1 MVAKGKI
8 LIVDDEERIRRMLR
22 DFLQSEGYGI
32 TEAADG
38 LDAVRIFT
46 ERSEEIVLVLLDI
59 MLPGQ
64 NGFEVLKEI
73 RRFSEV
79 PVIML
84 TARGEEYAEVHGLR
98 QGADDYIAKPVSPT
112 LLLAHIEAVLKR
124 SVTKKGR
131 VLRVGNISIYLE
143 RMQVQ
148 IAEKT
153 IDFTPKEY
161 ELLLYMADR
170 AGNVL
175 TREQLLNGVW
185 SYDYMGDTRTVD
197 THVKQLRGKMK
208 DATAQIKTIY
218 GVGYKFEEIADEI
231 N

>member
-1 MVAKGKI
+1 MAAKGQI

-22 DFLQSEGYGI
+22 DFLKSEGYGI

-38 LDAVRIFT
+38 LAAVRVFT
-46 ERSEEIVLVLLDI
+46 ERSREIALVLLDI

-73 RRFSEV
+73 RRLSEV

-98 QGADDYIAKPVSPT
+98 QGADDYIVKPVSPT

-124 SVTKKGR
+124 SAVKKGR
-131 VLRVGNISIYLE
+131 ILRVGNISIYLE

-153 IDFTPKEY
+153 IEFTPKEY

-197 THVKQLRGKMK
+197 THVKQLRGKLRG
-208 DATAQIKTIY
+208 ATAQIKTIY
-218 GVGYKFEEIADEI
+218 GVGYKLEEIADEI

>member
-1 MVAKGKI
+1 MAAKGQI

-32 TEAADG
+32 IEAADG

-73 RRFSEV
+73 RRLSEV

-124 SVTKKGR
+124 SIVKNGR
-131 VLRVGNISIYLE
+131 ILRVGNISIYLE

-197 THVKQLRGKMK
+197 THIKQLRGKMK

>member
-1 MVAKGKI
+1 MAAKGKI

-124 SVTKKGR
+124 SATKKGR
-131 VLRVGNISIYLE
+131 ILRVGNISIYLE

>member
-1 MVAKGKI
+1 MAAKGKI

-124 SVTKKGR
+124 SATKKGR
-131 VLRVGNISIYLE
+131 ILRVGNISICLE